1 MLNKTLHR
9 EFENGLPGYLYYF
22 WGEEDFFLQEALSK
36 AIEIVLASYPRDFN
50 YDVFYPSTEPQEIL
64 DTASM
69 FPFMA
74 PRRLVVL
81 RDFHQFPTSAIKALK
96 PYLKK
101 PLPTTCM
108 IILSQKAP
116 TEIHDINWK
125 VYCLNIKEG
134 DIPELLRQISARKGI
149 QMTDDAIEYLIEF
162 VGHDIGLLVTEIE
175 KLALSGYKTING
187 KDIFSFSSMM
197 RKYTSFDLVNALISG
212 QKTKAFRI
220 LRSLLAKNTMDAPVI
235 LGTLH
240 WHYRQFY
247 HLWKS
252 KGEKPSKM
260 KKITYEALLEYLP
273 FFKKEDFYRI
283 FQDLH
288 KADLEIKTSG
298 KAETV
303 LEILLIK
310 LLQKAAAN

>member
-1 MLNKTLHR
+1 MLNKALYR
-9 EFENGLPGYLYYF
+9 EFENGLPDCLYYL
-22 WGEEDFFLQEALSK
+22 WSEEDFFLQEALSK
-36 AIEIVLASYPRDFN
+36 AVEVVLASYPRDFN
-50 YDVFYPSTEPQEIL
+50 YDVFYPSTEAQEIL

-81 RDFHQFPTSAIKALK
+81 RDFHQFSVSTIKALT

-101 PLPTTCM
+101 PSPTTCM
-108 IILSQKAP
+108 IILSRKAP
-116 TEIHDINWK
+116 AEIHEIDWK
-125 VYCLNIKEG
+125 VYCLNIKEK
-134 DIPELLRQISARKGI
+134 DIPELLKQVAFTKGI
-149 QMTDDAIEYLIEF
+149 QITNDAIEYLIEF
-162 VGHDIGLLVTEIE
+162 VGNDLRLLITEIE
-175 KLALSGYKTING
+175 KLALSGYRTIEG
-187 KDIFSFSSMM
+187 KDILSFITMM
-197 RKYTSFDLVNALISG
+197 RRHTSFDLINALMSG
-212 QKTKAFRI
+212 QKIKAFRI

-247 HLWKS
+247 HLWKGR
-252 KGEKPSKM
+252 GEKPVKM
-260 KKITYEALLEYLP
+260 KKVTYETLMKYLP
-273 FFKKEDFYRI
+273 SLKEEDFYQI

-303 LEILLIK
+303 LEVLLIK
-310 LLQKAAAN
+310 LLQKATGN